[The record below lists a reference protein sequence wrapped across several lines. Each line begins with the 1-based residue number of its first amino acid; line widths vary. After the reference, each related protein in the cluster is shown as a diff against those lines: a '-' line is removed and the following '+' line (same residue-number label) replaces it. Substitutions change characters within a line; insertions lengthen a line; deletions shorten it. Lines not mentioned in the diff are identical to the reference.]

1 MVLVCVRCI
10 IILLMILN
18 LVVESDCYA
27 VRTTTTALRISSFS
41 RYRIISS
48 SSSSSSSSNIS
59 ILTRRM
65 APCRKMLVGDSAEGD
80 NDEIE
85 FTFEKGFLY
94 KKKKD
99 SGFKKSDNR
108 DSLPFIVTFDDG
120 KSGTRT
126 EIGTYLLDST
136 TNCGDFLDLGGR
148 LFEVKKV
155 SFLYKYESGGFRV
168 FKKKLDVAAAKA
180 SWGSADSGGGIESNE
195 GFLQ

>member
-1 MVLVCVRCI
+1 
-10 IILLMILN
+10 
-18 LVVESDCYA
+18 
-27 VRTTTTALRISSFS
+27 
-41 RYRIISS
+41 
-48 SSSSSSSSNIS
+48 
-59 ILTRRM
+59 
-65 APCRKMLVGDSAEGD
+65 MLVGDSPEGD

-108 DSLPFIVTFDDG
+108 DSLPFTVTFDDG

-136 TNCGDFLDLGGR
+136 TNCGDLLDLGGR

-180 SWGSADSGGGIESNE
+180 SWGSADTTGGDTQSNE